1 MNFFNKNYC
10 IKKTIY
16 LYYIM
21 NFIFYDLETTGLIN
35 ARIVEIAAYSK
46 LNDTYYH
53 SLVNPE
59 CIIPDEVIKI
69 HNITN
74 EAVKDAKIV
83 SEILVEFENFCGED
97 AILVAHNNDNFDK
110 LVLQSEYN
118 RANKEIPVWK
128 HVDTLKISR
137 TLLPD
142 LGSHK
147 LTLLKEYYNINLG
160 VDHSALGDVKNM
172 YAIYCKMVGN
182 RTDQEIF
189 DISTNFVLQ
198 KMPFGKHKG
207 KLIKNLPKDYKK
219 WLLMNACSFGRNEDL
234 RVSLK

>member
-1 MNFFNKNYC
+1 
-10 IKKTIY
+10 
-16 LYYIM
+16 M
-21 NFIFYDLETTGLIN
+21 NFIFYDLETTGLNN
-35 ARIVEIAAYSK
+35 ARIVEIAAYNR

-59 CIIPDEVIKI
+59 CQIPDESIKI
-69 HNITN
+69 HKITN
-74 EAVKDAKIV
+74 EAVKNSKII

-110 LVLQSEYN
+110 LVLQSEYT
-118 RANKEIPVWK
+118 RANKQIPNWTY
-128 HVDTLKISR
+128 VDTLKISR

-172 YAIYCKMVGN
+172 YAIYCKMTN
-182 RTDQEIF
+182 EKTDQEII
-189 DISTNFVLQ
+189 DMSANYVLQ

-207 KLIKNLPKDYKK
+207 KLIKNLPKDYKQ
-219 WLLMNACSFGRNEDL
+219 WLLTNACAFGRNEDL
-234 RVSLK
+234 RLSLQ